1 MSPTRIGSWCSVSS
15 CLAIATERD
24 KRIAAP
30 EVEIKEVRRQA
41 AAISAK
47 NGRLEGGLDHAES
60 ELEVARKYREAQAS
74 KS

>member
-1 MSPTRIGSWCSVSS
+1 MSS
-15 CLAIATERD
+15 CLAVATERE

-30 EVEIKEVRRQA
+30 AVEIKEVRRPA

-60 ELEVARKYREAQAS
+60 ELEVARK
-74 KS
+74 